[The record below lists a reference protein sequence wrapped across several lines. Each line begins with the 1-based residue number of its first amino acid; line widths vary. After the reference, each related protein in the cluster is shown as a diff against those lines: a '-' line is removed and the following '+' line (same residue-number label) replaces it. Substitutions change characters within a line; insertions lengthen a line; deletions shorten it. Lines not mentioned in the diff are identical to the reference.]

1 MHCVSFHRGRKEFFR
16 KLSCDCPRF
25 CAIYEQFIKEEIAPL
40 LLAEFAA
47 EKVAQGEDGAN
58 LDLGTRTVL
67 YQFPPAVRIYCSHI
81 TTPRKYAIPKHAS
94 TAGLDSCGDHDGRDR
109 EEEGG
114 GVPTETDGGYVALT
128 KVHADSLYGH
138 QNGEVNF
145 WMPFTSVDETSTLW
159 AETEPGKG
167 DWYPFHP
174 LGPGGCWRFP
184 GTNCRHFTKPNVSGK
199 TRVSLDFR
207 CSVASCY
214 DDKWKKPGNSE
225 RHGMRRIVVPATA
238 VPLSPTDAQ
247 QR

>member
-1 MHCVSFHRGRKEFFR
+1 M
-16 KLSCDCPRF
+16 
-25 CAIYEQFIKEEIAPL
+25 

-47 EKVAQGEDGAN
+47 EKQAKGHEGMME
-58 LDLGTRTVL
+58 LDLETRTVL

-81 TTPRKYAIPKHAS
+81 TKPRKYSIPKHA
-94 TAGLDSCGDHDGRDR
+94 TTGGLDKKADTDGQSRSERD
-109 EEEGG
+109 GAD
-114 GVPTETDGGYVALT
+114 GVPAETDGEYVALT

-138 QNGEVNF
+138 QEGEVNF
-145 WMPFTSVDETSTLW
+145 WMPFTSIDKTSTLW

-167 DWYPFHP
+167 DWYPFYP

-214 DDKWKKPGNSE
+214 DDKWRKPGNSE
-225 RHGMRRIVVPATA
+225 RHGMRRIVLPTTVVAVEPADTGLLQSEEA
-238 VPLSPTDAQ
+238 VVAARGVAKQDQ
-247 QR
+247 V